1 MNKVELKLC
10 KKAFDYNQKK
20 EELDKAKE
28 ELNRVAD
35 KYFSK
40 VGSTVFESDESVN
53 HRVKVTRCRRS
64 KIKFNIEKMEKA
76 LPKKVMKRITIKTV
90 VVEDYLGLSNYLK
103 TLGADPKV
111 VKSFLSV
118 SKNIDEKEFNQQ
130 YDLGEFK
137 LEDVKGC
144 YEISLGNPYYTVSVK

>member
-1 MNKVELKLC
+1 ML
-10 KKAFDYNQKK
+10 F
-20 EELDKAKE
+20 
-28 ELNRVAD
+28 
-35 KYFSK
+35 
-40 VGSTVFESDESVN
+40 
-53 HRVKVTRCRRS
+53 RS
-64 KIKFNIEKMEKA
+64 EKMEKA

-118 SKNIDEKEFNQQ
+118 SKDIDEKEFNQQ

-144 YEISLGNPYYTVSVK
+144 YEISLGNPYYTASVK